1 MYICVMKLVA
11 YSVQGQTIMYIGEGS
26 VFILVV
32 VLSRF
37 QDIHVVMGNLVR
49 NGLCCR

>member
-1 MYICVMKLVA
+1 MYILVK
-11 YSVQGQTIMYIGEGS
+11 EG

-37 QDIHVVMGNLVR
+37 QDIHVVTGNLVR